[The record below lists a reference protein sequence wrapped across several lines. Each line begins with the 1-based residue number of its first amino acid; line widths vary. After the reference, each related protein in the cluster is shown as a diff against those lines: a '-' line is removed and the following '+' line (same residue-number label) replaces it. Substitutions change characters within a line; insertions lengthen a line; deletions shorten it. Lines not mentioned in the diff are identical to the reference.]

1 MLVVLNHTIVEVH
14 GAVVVA
20 IMEVH
25 LGVVVITEVHGV
37 IMIMEEEVILIAVEV
52 QSGIFLIF
60 LLQ

>member
-1 MLVVLNHTIVEVH
+1 MLVVLNHTIVVAH
-14 GAVVVA
+14 GVVAVV

>member
-1 MLVVLNHTIVEVH
+1 MEVH

-25 LGVVVITEVHGV
+25 LGAVVITEVHGV
-37 IMIMEEEVILIAVEV
+37 IMIMEEEVILIAMEV